1 MVKKHMKTA
10 DNRDK
15 KVYTPATSSSLTV
28 GQTMT
33 DGSIF
38 AGVSP
43 DTGRNMFVTPAD
55 APLAYTFNQAQDYA
69 EALDGHGHRD
79 WRVPTKGELKLLFD
93 NLAAIGGF
101 DLSGAFPSGWYWS
114 SSQDTSYSAWSQRFS
129 DGHQSEHGDAMSSS
143 LRCVRG

>member
-10 DNRDK
+10 GNRDK
-15 KVYTPATSSSLTV
+15 KVSTSITSGSLTI
-28 GQTMT
+28 GQTMK
-33 DGSIF
+33 DGSIL

-43 DTGRNMFVTPAD
+43 DTGRDLFAPPAD

-69 EALDGHGHRD
+69 GALDAHDHQD
-79 WRVPTKGELKLLFD
+79 WRIPTKGELKLLFD
-93 NLAAIGGF
+93 NFAAIGGF

-129 DGHQSEHGDAMSSS
+129 DGRQSEHGDAMQSS
-143 LRCVRG
+143 LRCV